1 MIEVGA
7 AADFPVGTVRGVEE
21 FAVGRGGAEY
31 FAVSRRCRHLG
42 ADLADGT
49 VDDSGCL
56 VCPWHHAMYDVDSGR
71 MTRGPRG
78 FYSKVPGLEPLLK
91 SLTWILPLRRGRVV
105 QRSGRLFLEA
115 EVVRSRRHE

>member
-1 MIEVGA
+1 MTEIGA
-7 AADFPVGTVRGVEE
+7 AADPPAGTVREVDG
-21 FAVGRGGAEY
+21 FAVGHGRGKY

-49 VDDSGCL
+49 VDEDGCL
-56 VCPWHHAMYDVDSGR
+56 VCPWHRAAYDVDSGR

-91 SLTWILPLRRGRVV
+91 SLTWVLPLRRRRVV
-105 QRSGRLFLEA
+105 LRRGRLFLEA
-115 EVVRSRRHE
+115 DVGGGRRRA